1 MEYRLFFDTNA
12 ILNLQEKAFE
22 ENFIISQVTLQ
33 EIENIKTDRNK
44 DGELKYKA
52 RKLAK
57 LLDKYDEKY
66 DIIPVC
72 EEVLCDLTARNL
84 EATHDNIIVSSA
96 AVINAFPVL
105 FVSDDINLK
114 FIAKK
119 IFHLK
124 TKSLE
129 ELNLIENEEYTGYK
143 EITMSD
149 EEMSYFYTNLTK
161 NIYDLIPNQ
170 YLIIKNCNEEIVDNR
185 CWNGNE
191 YRVLNYKQIN
201 SDILG
206 RIKPLNNEQILAFDM
221 LQNKESTIKILT
233 GKAGSGKDL
242 LQLSN
247 ALRLVRSGE
256 YEKIVYMRNPI
267 QVKDIKEIGYIPG
280 SLEEKM
286 KPVTAALAD
295 HLGGEVGLETQIMQ
309 GNIVIEHLGYMRGR
323 TYNDSIVYISEAEN
337 LTKEHIQLLISRIGK
352 NSSLWING
360 DFKQTDSP
368 IFRMNNGLLTAINRL
383 KGLPEFGFV
392 KLNKTERS
400 RTAELAE
407 LLD

>member
-72 EEVLCDLTARNL
+72 EEVLCDLTARKL
-84 EATHDNIIVSSA
+84 EITHDNIIVSSA

-119 IFHLK
+119 IFRLK